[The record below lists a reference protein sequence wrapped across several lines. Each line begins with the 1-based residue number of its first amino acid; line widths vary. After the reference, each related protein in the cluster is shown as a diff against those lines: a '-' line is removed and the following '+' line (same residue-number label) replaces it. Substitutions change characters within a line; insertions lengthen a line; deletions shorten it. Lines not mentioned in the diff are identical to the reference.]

1 MSLADKL
8 FLKYLDLNVF
18 LFLSGCKNVLL
29 SDFNFQEK
37 RMSPIIIK
45 TIQFF
50 LSLSI
55 LIVLHELGHFI
66 PAKYFKT
73 RVEKFYLFFD
83 VKFALFKKKI
93 GETEYG
99 IGWLPLGGYVKISGM
114 IDESMDKEAMAEE
127 PKEWEFRS
135 KPAWQRLIIMLGGVT
150 VNFVL
155 AVIIFIGLAFTYG
168 EQYISN
174 DGLKDGVWVTDTN
187 LGDALGIKTGDRFVA
202 IDGKEVENLQTIPYE
217 LVYGEKFTIERDGNK
232 IEKKVP
238 VDFIETISA
247 NKENARFI
255 SQRSPFII
263 NSVPK
268 NSPNSTTGFEKGDAL
283 IEIEGTAVEYLD
295 QVSPYLEE
303 NKGKT
308 VNLVVKR
315 NGTNVP
321 LQAKISDEGKL
332 GVTLG
337 FDTMEEYAE
346 KGYFKVETLNYTFL
360 ESIPAGWNKG
370 VKTLTDYIKGMKKI
384 FNPDTGAYKEVGGFA
399 AIGGMFPDTWNWP
412 AFWATTAFISI
423 ILAFMNI
430 LPIPALDGGHVM
442 FLLYEMVTGRK
453 PSDKFLEY
461 AQITG
466 FFILIALLLFANGND
481 LYKWLF
487 K

>member
-8 FLKYLDLNVF
+8 FLKYVDLTVF

-114 IDESMDKEAMAEE
+114 IDESMDKDAMAEE

-187 LGDALGIKTGDRFVA
+187 LGDALGIKTGDRFVT

-283 IEIEGTAVEYLD
+283 IEIEGNTVEYLD

-370 VKTLTDYIKGMKKI
+370 DEGMKP
-384 FNPDTGAYKEVGGFA
+384 NA
-399 AIGGMFPDTWNWP
+399 
-412 AFWATTAFISI
+412 
-423 ILAFMNI
+423 
-430 LPIPALDGGHVM
+430 DGVASYLEGHAEE
-442 FLLYEMVTGRK
+442 L
-453 PSDKFLEY
+453 
-461 AQITG
+461 
-466 FFILIALLLFANGND
+466 
-481 LYKWLF
+481 
-487 K
+487 